1 MIFSE
6 KENYRRYDE
15 IMTVEQVMDYLA
27 MGKNSVYNLLKNGEL
42 TFFKIG
48 RKYRITKKSVQA
60 YVLKSA
66 SR

>member
-6 KENYRRYDE
+6 KENHRKYDE

-42 TFFKIG
+42 AFFKVG

>member
-6 KENYRRYDE
+6 KENHRKYDE

>member
-1 MIFSE
+1 MIISE
-6 KENYRRYDE
+6 MENNRRYDDV
-15 IMTVEQVMDYLA
+15 MTVEEVMDYLA

-60 YVLKSA
+60 YVIKSA

>member
-6 KENYRRYDE
+6 KENHRKYDE

-42 TFFKIG
+42 TFFKVG